1 MKALSDCINS
11 IFCVTGAKLLSLI
24 PYSLFIRVQILF
36 TIMFLSKNLTR
47 SIVKQG
53 KSLNPDEFAAGYI
66 VEKVKEAVELL
77 FQA

>member
-24 PYSLFIRVQILF
+24 PYRLFIRVQILF
-36 TIMFLSKNLTR
+36 TKLFLSKNLTR
-47 SIVKQG
+47 SIVKWG
-53 KSLNPDEFAAGYI
+53 KSLNPDGFAADYI
-66 VEKVKEAVELL
+66 VEKVKEAVKLL